1 MLSAETSIGD
11 NPNRVVEVMSL
22 ICKETD
28 SKNDTSSLLS
38 KDNTS
43 EDSTATLA
51 RAAVQVANE
60 IQAKAIV
67 AFTETGRT
75 PLLISNFRPQAEIIT
90 FSTRK
95 KTLNQMNLLWG
106 VVQYP
111 MERKEHFSEMLKSAN
126 DFLITEKKYNKD
138 DKVVVVAG
146 TPPNVEAATNL
157 IRVLKIGEL

>member
-1 MLSAETSIGD
+1 
-11 NPNRVVEVMSL
+11 
-22 ICKETD
+22 
-28 SKNDTSSLLS
+28 
-38 KDNTS
+38 
-43 EDSTATLA
+43 
-51 RAAVQVANE
+51 
-60 IQAKAIV
+60 
-67 AFTETGRT
+67 
-75 PLLISNFRPQAEIIT
+75 
-90 FSTRK
+90 K